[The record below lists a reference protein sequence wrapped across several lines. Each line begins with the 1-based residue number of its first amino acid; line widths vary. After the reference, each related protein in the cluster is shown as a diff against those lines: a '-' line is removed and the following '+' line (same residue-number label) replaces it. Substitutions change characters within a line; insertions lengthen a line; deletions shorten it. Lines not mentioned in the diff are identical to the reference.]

1 MFITQMGYPYFRV
14 LCDFRKDHAEYFH
27 DCFMQTVK
35 LAIELKLAESWPVI
49 DTKEA
54 GLRGV
59 RPPDKP

>member
-1 MFITQMGYPYFRV
+1 MSGPYFRV
-14 LCDFRKDHAEYFH
+14 LSDFRKDRTEYFH
-27 DCFMQTVK
+27 DCFKQAVI
-35 LAIELKLAESWPVI
+35 LAIELKLAESWTVI

>member
-1 MFITQMGYPYFRV
+1 MDCPYFRV
-14 LCDFRKDHAEYFH
+14 LSDFRKDRTEYFH
-27 DCFMQTVK
+27 DCFKQAVI
-35 LAIELKLAESWPVI
+35 LAIELKLAESWTVI

>member
-35 LAIELKLAESWPVI
+35 LAIELKLADSWPVI

-54 GLRGV
+54 GLRGS
-59 RPPDKP
+59 PPT

>member
-1 MFITQMGYPYFRV
+1 MYSVQMDCPNFRV
-14 LCDFRKDHAEYFH
+14 LSDFRKDHAEYFH